1 MMDDERGWQP
11 WRVVS
16 YLVGGAVSLP
26 VVAGFVVLGAGV
38 VMARSVRDIMR
49 EAWTR
54 LPMHARPEAVEPV
67 VVHTTPAPVV
77 PILRRAEPSQERRR
91 ESRSDAA

>member
-1 MMDDERGWQP
+1 MTDDESGWRP

-54 LPMHARPEAVEPV
+54 LPMRARSDAVEPV
-67 VVHTTPAPVV
+67 VARATPAAVV
-77 PILRRAEPSQERRR
+77 PITRRDERSTERRR

>member
-1 MMDDERGWQP
+1 MDDENGWRP

-26 VVAGFVVLGAGV
+26 VVAGFVMLGAGV
-38 VMARSVRDIMR
+38 VVARSMRDIVR

-54 LPMHARPEAVEPV
+54 LPMRARPEPVEPV
-67 VVHTTPAPVV
+67 VSHALPAPVV
-77 PILRRAEPSQERRR
+77 PIARRDERPRERRR

>member
-1 MMDDERGWQP
+1 MDEEQGWRP

-38 VMARSVRDIMR
+38 VVARSMRDIVR

-54 LPMHARPEAVEPV
+54 LPLRARPELLDTVAQP
-67 VVHTTPAPVV
+67 TSAPVV
-77 PILRRAEPSQERRR
+77 PFAPREERRQAHR
-91 ESRSDAA
+91 PESRSDAA

>member
-1 MMDDERGWQP
+1 MDDENGWRP

-38 VMARSVRDIMR
+38 VMARSMRDIVR
-49 EAWTR
+49 EAWMR
-54 LPMHARPEAVEPV
+54 LPTRARPEVTPSV
-67 VVHTTPAPVV
+67 VSQTSPAPVV
-77 PILRRAEPSQERRR
+77 PIARRDERPRERRA

>member
-1 MMDDERGWQP
+1 MDEENGWRP

-38 VMARSVRDIMR
+38 VVARSMRDIVR

-54 LPMHARPEAVEPV
+54 LPLRTRSEPADAAAQS
-67 VVHTTPAPVV
+67 TPAPVV
-77 PILRRAEPSQERRR
+77 PFAPHDERRQERRP